1 MAIQLVER
9 PSPPKGGA
17 ALIAV
22 LAAAGISVSLMQT
35 LVIPLV
41 PQLPDLLDTSSAN
54 ASWAVT
60 ATLLTGAVATPMF
73 GRLGDMFGAKRV
85 LVACAVLLTVGS
97 VVAALTSSLI
107 LLVVGRALQ
116 GFGAP
121 VIPLGISVLRA
132 SLPAERVGAAM
143 GMVSA
148 SLGVGGA
155 LGLPLS
161 AVIAE
166 HFSWHALFWSAA
178 ILGLGSGLLF
188 AFFVPDI
195 VPSKSLGRFDF
206 LGAVGLA
213 AGLILLLLPISKGAN
228 WGWGSPLT
236 VGLLFG
242 SALVFAAF
250 GWWQYRVPTPLVD
263 FQTTLQKPVL
273 LTNLASIAVGFAMFA
288 MSLIGPQILQLPS
301 ATGHGLGQSM
311 VAAGLWMAPGGLAMM
326 ASAPIAARVIA
337 ARGPRFTLIVGC
349 IVIAAGYFCATQ
361 LLGTAAG
368 VLAFSVVV
376 SIGVGFAFASL
387 PTLINAAVPVS
398 ETAAA
403 NGINSLA
410 RALGTSVSSAAMAAV
425 LVQTGMVVGGH
436 MTPSLNGFR
445 TALIIAGVAAAVA
458 AAIAAA
464 IPAVTPA
471 PAPAAEVEPVLSP
484 SAVRRRAQRLE
495 NVMTAVGRQSAVAL
509 GVSSSPHRLDRGDYV
524 IAAYLGGA
532 RAMTLPELAAALS
545 SDPEPVEERV
555 SALIRDGLVG
565 RSPATDQAAPPRFS
579 LTTRGRVVF
588 ENQRATNISGLEAV
602 LSRWDDGDVAA
613 LIGYLGRLSDGI
625 DEEHRRQ
632 RDIARAAPPAAT
644 AHTPTTPLRAPR
656 LARNVRPRH
665 HGSPNPQTAVPTRG
679 PRPQPGAALDPAA
692 PTEALRYRR

>member
-1 MAIQLVER
+1 MATQLVER
-9 PSPPKGGA
+9 PAPPKGGA

-41 PQLPDLLDTSSAN
+41 PQLPDILGTSSAN

-85 LVACAVLLTVGS
+85 LIACAVLLTAGS
-97 VVAALTSSLI
+97 VIAALTSSLI
-107 LLVVGRALQ
+107 PLVVGRALQ
-116 GFGAP
+116 GFGMP

-132 SLPAERVGAAM
+132 ALPAEKVGAAM

-178 ILGLGSGLLF
+178 VLGLGSGLLF
-188 AFFVPDI
+188 TLFVPDV
-195 VPSKSLGRFDF
+195 VPSKTLGRFDH
-206 LGAVGLA
+206 LGAIGLA
-213 AGLILLLLPISKGAN
+213 AGLILLLLPISKAAN

-236 VGLLFG
+236 IGMLVG
-242 SALVFAAF
+242 SVAVFAAF
-250 GWWQYRVPTPLVD
+250 VWWQLRVPAPLVD
-263 FQTTLQKPVL
+263 IQTTIKTPVL
-273 LTNLASIAVGFAMFA
+273 LTNLASIAIGFAMFA
-288 MSLIGPQILQLPS
+288 MSLIGPQILQMPS
-301 ATGHGLGQSM
+301 ATGYGLGQSM

-337 ARGPRFTLIVGC
+337 ARGPRFTLIIGC
-349 IVIAAGYFCATQ
+349 VVIAAGYFSATQ
-361 LLGTAAG
+361 LLGSAAG

-410 RALGTSVSSAAMAAV
+410 RSLGTSVSSAAMAAV
-425 LVQTGMVVGGH
+425 LVQTGMTVGGH
-436 MTPSLNGFR
+436 TIPSLGGFR

-458 AAIAAA
+458 AAIAVA
-464 IPAVTPA
+464 IPSATPA
-471 PAPAAEVEPVLSP
+471 PAPVDDVEPVLSP

-509 GVSSSPHRLDRGDYV
+509 GVSSTPHRLDRGDYV

-532 RAMTLPELAAALS
+532 PAMTLPDLCAALS
-545 SDPEPVEERV
+545 SDPRPVEERI

-565 RSPATDQAAPPRFS
+565 RVPDPDQAAPPRFS
-579 LTTRGRVVF
+579 LTSRGRAVF
-588 ENQRATNISGLEAV
+588 EQQRAANIGGLEAV

-632 RDIARAAPPAAT
+632 RTAAPAPVTPHA
-644 AHTPTTPLRAPR
+644 PTTPLRTPR
-656 LARNVRPRH
+656 PAHGARPRP
-665 HGSPNPQTAVPTRG
+665 GLAVPG
-679 PRPQPGAALDPAA
+679 RPHRPHPVEPA
-692 PTEALRYRR
+692 TEALRHRR